1 MPRYAAIDIG
11 SNSLRMEAA
20 EVTPGTATKILA
32 SGREV
37 TRLGESVFRTGKVSP
52 EAIGLVCRVLGTMAQ
67 QYRKLE
73 VIGVRAVATS
83 AIRDASN
90 QDEFLVKASEAIA
103 APVEIISGQEES
115 RLIHLGV
122 QSRWPHAKHR
132 LLIIDVGGGSAELI
146 NSDHGHMR
154 EAVSKPLGAV
164 RLTEVF
170 LKNDPPTPAELHR
183 MQDYIEEKLA
193 SAMRRI
199 GRRQWSR
206 VIATSGTA
214 SAVVCAINRVSQAKV
229 DKSDRLRVS
238 SAQIRQ
244 LFGEL
249 SSRSLE
255 ERRKITGI
263 GPKRAEIIIAGTAV
277 LLRFLQDLQLPSLYY
292 SAAGLRD
299 GIIADLA
306 MRGVGRELSQLDR
319 DQRQVVETMARRYG
333 VALPHA
339 RKVASLANKL
349 FTSLQSLHG
358 LAPPSGKL
366 LEASAYLHD
375 IGHYVSESRH
385 HKHSYYLVANSDL
398 PGFTNRE
405 REFIASLC
413 RFHRKAMP
421 ASDHASLDTLNGEER
436 RALIL
441 LTPLLRIAD
450 SLDRSHAE
458 RVESL
463 ECSVREGQVM
473 LKLGSKSDIDLEQWA
488 AERTAEAFRE
498 VYGREIVLSRK

>member
-1 MPRYAAIDIG
+1 
-11 SNSLRMEAA
+11 
-20 EVTPGTATKILA
+20 
-32 SGREV
+32 
-37 TRLGESVFRTGKVSP
+37 
-52 EAIGLVCRVLGTMAQ
+52 
-67 QYRKLE
+67 
-73 VIGVRAVATS
+73 
-83 AIRDASN
+83 
-90 QDEFLVKASEAIA
+90 
-103 APVEIISGQEES
+103 
-115 RLIHLGV
+115 
-122 QSRWPHAKHR
+122 
-132 LLIIDVGGGSAELI
+132 
-146 NSDHGHMR
+146 
-154 EAVSKPLGAV
+154 
-164 RLTEVF
+164 
-170 LKNDPPTPAELHR
+170 
-183 MQDYIEEKLA
+183 
-193 SAMRRI
+193 
-199 GRRQWSR
+199 

-214 SAVVCAINRVSQAKV
+214 SAVVCAINHVSQAKA
-229 DKSDRLRVS
+229 DKGDRLRAS
-238 SAQIRQ
+238 LAQVRQ

-249 SSRSLE
+249 CFRSLE

-263 GPKRAEIIIAGTAV
+263 GPRRAEIIIAGTAV
-277 LLRFLQDLQLPSLYY
+277 LLRFLQHLQLPSLYY

-319 DQRQVVETMARRYG
+319 DQRQVVETMARHYG
-333 VALPHA
+333 VPLPHA

-358 LAPPSGKL
+358 LAPHIGKL

-375 IGHYVSESRH
+375 VGHYVSESRH

-405 REFIASLC
+405 RELIASLC

-421 ASDHASLDTLNGEER
+421 ASDHASLDTLNSEER

-473 LKLGSKSDIDLEQWA
+473 LKLGSKRDIDLEQWA

-498 VYGREIVLSRK
+498 VYGREIILSRLK